1 MNCNKETQER
11 FKRFIEKGEPPLDYG
26 RQLLNSDVNKK
37 RVLAILEGKIVP
49 PYEVEIQPTS
59 LCNLK
64 CKHCFGRDYER
75 LPNKMGNK
83 ELEIIADKIDEFKE
97 NGFRIETVKFCGT
110 TGEPLANP
118 STIYGINLFKDRGK
132 KIILFT
138 NGLALDTSIMDNG
151 RDTGLKYYDVV
162 GKVDKLNLSLDAGSE
177 KVFFDLKGKHGF
189 GRIMNSLR
197 EIVKIRDEKNKQLDV
212 RVSYVIGEKNYQD
225 IVNATKLVKDIGANE
240 IVFRID
246 FTGSAKAVEL
256 FEEITG
262 EVEEAKKYRSDSFK
276 VISNYSDEEVL
287 NMCYGANSPGK
298 RCFNHNFWACIGPNC
313 EVYTCGHRTYGG
325 VKSYGSLLEKSF
337 RDIWTSKERQEAVKS
352 LPDAHCK
359 NCSPSSKYRNDV
371 MNFLSNL
378 SIEDNKELIGSV

>member
-1 MNCNKETQER
+1 M
-11 FKRFIEKGEPPLDYG
+11 
-26 RQLLNSDVNKK
+26 
-37 RVLAILEGKIVP
+37 
-49 PYEVEIQPTS
+49 
-59 LCNLK
+59 
-64 CKHCFGRDYER
+64 
-75 LPNKMGNK
+75 
-83 ELEIIADKIDEFKE
+83 
-97 NGFRIETVKFCGT
+97 
-110 TGEPLANP
+110 
-118 STIYGINLFKDRGK
+118 
-132 KIILFT
+132 
-138 NGLALDTSIMDNG
+138 DTSIMDNG